1 MCTRWARGYMDSKK
15 IASVRALPL
24 AAVLESLGG
33 ERDPKDPARNW
44 RVGAS
49 RLTVTDS
56 RFFDHNAAGALH
68 RMRAGTAGGGGAIDL
83 VQYLKDVDFREAVRV
98 LGGMDA
104 AQHTPVRTLHKA
116 RDPSVHAIAQPGSA
130 PTPAPERAARARAYL
145 IDVRALPEPLVDQAF
160 RSGAAFADRLGNV
173 VFPLRNET
181 GEVIGHELRGTSGKP
196 FHSVHG
202 AKGMFI
208 TKAGPER
215 TAAFVESGIEA
226 LSYQALRGS
235 GLILSTTG
243 SAVELPSR
251 MAKALQGRGYAIT
264 AAFNADQSGD
274 RAAERLSASLGGAL
288 RRDRPDPRLGK
299 DWNELLQRQRAE
311 RQEASRTDPGA
322 EHIMEAGAMA
332 R

>member
-1 MCTRWARGYMDSKK
+1 MDSEK
-15 IASVRALPL
+15 IARVRALPL
-24 AAVLESLGG
+24 AAVLEHLGAM
-33 ERDPKDPARNW
+33 RDPKDPARNW
-44 RVGAS
+44 RVAGS

-83 VQYLKDVDFREAVRV
+83 VQYLKDVDFREAVQA

-104 AQHTPVRTLHKA
+104 VQRTPAHALNKAENLSVRT
-116 RDPSVHAIAQPGSA
+116 IAPPASA
-130 PTPAPERAARARAYL
+130 PTPAPEREAQAREYL

-160 RSGAAFADRLGNV
+160 RSGAVFGDRLDNV
-173 VFPLRNET
+173 VFRLRDET
-181 GEVIGHELRGTSGKP
+181 GEVIGHELRGTSDKP

-202 AKGMFI
+202 AKGLFI
-208 TKAGPER
+208 IKAGAER

-251 MAKALQGRGYAIT
+251 MAKALQGRGYVIV
-264 AAFNADQSGD
+264 AAFNADKSGD
-274 RAAERLSASLGGAL
+274 RSAERLSSSLGGAL
-288 RRDRPDPRLGK
+288 RRDRPDARLGK
-299 DWNELLQRQRAE
+299 DWNELLQRQRTE
-311 RQEASRTDPGA
+311 RQEASRAELGA
-322 EHIMEAGAMA
+322 ERTMEAAVMA